1 MLEKLFDLV
10 FDLAD
15 KTLDTSLHIVDKA
28 FDVATS
34 DKAFEIYG
42 KTFDATCAIT
52 SAILI
57 TTLSELNEW
66 LKKRGAYEAR
76 VKECIKNGNFNTVNV
91 GLYDQNSDYMED
103 ATFKTKENFHV
114 GQVIHV

>member
-1 MLEKLFDLV
+1 MLEKLFDLA

-52 SAILI
+52 SAIL
-57 TTLSELNEW
+57 
-66 LKKRGAYEAR
+66 
-76 VKECIKNGNFNTVNV
+76 NTVNV

>member
-1 MLEKLFDLV
+1 MLEKLFDLA

-15 KTLDTSLHIVDKA
+15 KTLDTSLHIV
-28 FDVATS
+28 

-57 TTLSELNEW
+57 TTLSELSEW